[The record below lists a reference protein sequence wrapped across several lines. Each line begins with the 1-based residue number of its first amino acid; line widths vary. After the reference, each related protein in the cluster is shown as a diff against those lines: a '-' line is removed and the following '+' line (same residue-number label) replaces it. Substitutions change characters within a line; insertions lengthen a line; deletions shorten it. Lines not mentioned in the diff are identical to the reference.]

1 MDDRG
6 IVKLFFDRDE
16 SALTEAEKKY
26 KSYCHSI
33 AIGILGDRRDSEE
46 CVSDAMLG
54 LWNTIPPKNPEN
66 LKTYLA
72 KLTRNFAINRYKMRS
87 AKKRGGSGVDL
98 SLDELEGCLPA
109 SDSFDNLVD
118 SMVLRELL
126 NSFLGTLKAESRI
139 IFVQKYWY
147 FRSVDDIA
155 KDLSVSKSK
164 VKVSLMRTRARLAEY
179 LEGEGYYHEKG

>member
-6 IVKLFFDRDE
+6 IIKLFFDRDE

-26 KSYCHSI
+26 NGYCHSI
-33 AIGILGDRRDSEE
+33 AYGILGDRRDSEE
-46 CVSDAMLG
+46 CVNDAMLG
-54 LWNTIPPKNPEN
+54 LWNTIPPKKPEN
-66 LKTYLA
+66 LRTYLA
-72 KLTRNFAINRYKMRS
+72 KLTRNFALNRYKMRS
-87 AKKRGGSGVDL
+87 AEKRGGSGVDV
-98 SLDELEGCLPA
+98 SLDELEGCLP
-109 SDSFDNLVD
+109 SSDNLENIVD
-118 SMVLRELL
+118 SMVLSELL

-155 KDLSVSKSK
+155 RDLSVSKSK

-179 LEGEGYYHEKG
+179 LEGEGYNSEKG